1 MNEPSTTLDPY
12 TLLKR
17 IPKKHLQ
24 YAEDV
29 RPAYN
34 GSFTRRT
41 KHLTP
46 RNPFKQDSEVFAYDY
61 DSEAEW
67 EMEPDGENLD
77 DESIDDEESILEE
90 SGDEE
95 DRAFLDDE
103 DDSEQAKSKGK
114 TMGKR
119 FAGPLEPT
127 IKGICWEDGGVQ
139 GEEMLS
145 QMKASVLLFDDKG
158 NAIST
163 PINPLSVEYWA
174 VGMPPP
180 PAPKMDA
187 QMLLK
192 RSDGSGIVQVGKGTV
207 KTKAA
212 FPETLLPQ
220 FLKAIQGTTHN
231 QVLLVELLK
240 KQFSPCHIL
249 LIQVFINYKG
259 CYYGQVEGSCISN
272 GEKGY

>member
-1 MNEPSTTLDPY
+1 MNEPSSTIDPY
-12 TLLKR
+12 SFLRR

-41 KHLTP
+41 KHLTA

-77 DESIDDEESILEE
+77 DESLGDDDESILEE

-103 DDSEQAKSKGK
+103 DDSEQGKSKSK
-114 TMGKR
+114 PMGKR
-119 FAGPLEPT
+119 LAGPLEPT
-127 IKGICWEDGGVQ
+127 IKGICWENGGVQ
-139 GEEMLS
+139 AEEILS

-163 PINPLSVEYWA
+163 PINPLSAEYW
-174 VGMPPP
+174 VIEMPPP
-180 PAPKMDA
+180 PAPKMDG

-192 RSDGSGIVQVGKGTV
+192 KSDASGIVQISKGTSV
-207 KTKAA
+207 KTNAA
-212 FPETLLPQ
+212 FPDALLPQ

-240 KQFSPCHIL
+240 KQYFPTLCFANSGFRQLKRVL
-249 LIQVFINYKG
+249 LR
-259 CYYGQVEGSCISN
+259 IS
-272 GEKGY
+272 